1 MKKIL
6 LAVCTIAAL
15 AHSYCEIRTRQT
27 IYWNGGHQ
35 EAVYKFSN
43 GQSFV
48 LTCRDGYN
56 SWDKPAEKALN
67 RMYKNVCELLLKR
80 NLSPTC
86 KELAELVIL
95 A

>member
-15 AHSYCEIRTRQT
+15 AHSYCEIGSRQT
-27 IYWNGGHQ
+27 MYWYGGHQ

-56 SWDKPAEKALN
+56 SCPYTIRYDFWRGEFCN
-67 RMYKNVCELLLKR
+67 
-80 NLSPTC
+80 
-86 KELAELVIL
+86 
-95 A
+95 